1 MSNLKSKVSQST
13 FGLPT
18 MRTFKSKSNREFR
31 LSGCEKTPNGYFYTI
46 FWFDTQKYEVIADTK
61 IEPYLIDDKKI

>member
-1 MSNLKSKVSQST
+1 MKSKQKELPQK
-13 FGLPT
+13 FGQPT

-46 FWFDTQKYEVIADTK
+46 LWLDTNKFEVIVDAK
-61 IEPYLIDDKKI
+61 IEPYLN